1 MNYSKRNVAL
11 ATMAFLAVGAN
22 ALNITM
28 NPVSTF
34 GPGGLRA
41 GWLENSELPARLDI
55 NNTSRGLA
63 YNAATGHLLLL
74 SRVGGNNIV
83 VLYPNT
89 GAELSTMNM
98 GTGVISGGAIGVSKV
113 VCSSD
118 GQIFATNVSTG
129 PPTSPY
135 KVYRWANEGDTL
147 VAANA
152 FSVVPLTGAR
162 AGDTLDLMGSGNDI
176 MMVAGYSN
184 SPAIA
189 GNNSFCTLKWD
200 GTTVTATHMPIT
212 ANGQGKPAAGDFRLG
227 ISFIDSTTVIGSQFG
242 TNSMIA
248 QFDQTTPTNSSL
260 LAAIALTA
268 GNEKS
273 FDVATVGG
281 VPLLATVDV
290 GSGAPAN
297 SGTLVCR
304 IYDITNPVAPVALG
318 SARIP
323 TSDDTASLEVNGNGS
338 GHVVFGNISG
348 TSARVYFLTTNNG
361 IQAFDVAIAAGSL
374 MGTVN
379 LGAEYVGDMSTVP
392 VTFRF
397 RNVGSTTDIAV
408 RTVNLAADGTYSV
421 KPALAPGTY
430 DVTCEGP
437 TWLRNNVGTITF
449 TTDDVTDQN
458 VSILN
463 GDCDNNNLIN
473 TDDYLILSGS
483 FDLVV
488 GDPNFV
494 AGADLDGNGL
504 VNTDDYLI
512 LSNNFDNV
520 GVD

>member
-1 MNYSKRNVAL
+1 MNLSMRNGAL
-11 ATMAFLAVGAN
+11 ATMAMLSVCAQAV
-22 ALNITM
+22 NISMT
-28 NPVSTF
+28 PVATF
-34 GPGGLRA
+34 GAGGLRA

-83 VLYPNT
+83 ILDADS
-89 GAELSTMNM
+89 GAELGTMNM
-98 GTGVISGGAIGVSKV
+98 GTGVITGGAIGVSKV

-118 GQIFATNVSTG
+118 GQIFSTNVSTG

-147 VAANA
+147 VASNA

-184 SPAIA
+184 SPAVA

-200 GTTVTATHMPIT
+200 GTTITATDMPLVP
-212 ANGQGKPAAGDFRLG
+212 NGQGKPAAGDFRLG
-227 ISFIDSTTVIGSQFG
+227 ISFIDSDKVIGTQFG

-248 QFDQTTPTNSSL
+248 QFDQATPSNSTL
-260 LAAIALTA
+260 LGAIALTA
-268 GNEKS
+268 GNERA

-281 VPLLATVDV
+281 IPLLATVDS
-290 GSGAPAN
+290 GSGAAAN
-297 SGTLVCR
+297 SGTMVCR
-304 IYDITNPVAPVALG
+304 IYNMTDPLHPVNLG

-323 TSDDTASLEVNGNGS
+323 TSDDTPTLAVNANGS

-348 TSARVYFLTTNNG
+348 DSARVYFLSTNNG
-361 IQAFDVAIAAGSL
+361 IQAFDVKITAGSL
-374 MGTVN
+374 KGAIN
-379 LGAEYVGDMSTVP
+379 LGPEYVGDTSLVP
-392 VTFRF
+392 ATFRF
-397 RNVGSTTDIAV
+397 RNVGSTTDLAV
-408 RTVNLAADGTYSV
+408 RTVNLAADSSYSV
-421 KPALAPGTY
+421 TPNLAPGTY
-430 DVTCEGP
+430 DVTVEGP
-437 TWLRNNVGTITF
+437 TWLRTSLGTITF

-458 VSILN
+458 ASLIN

-473 TDDYLILSGS
+473 TDDYLILSGA
-483 FDLVV
+483 FDTTI
-488 GDPNFV
+488 GDPGYL